1 MSDTWNSPSQV
12 CLFSGLWQW
21 KKHVLTKKLR
31 VTRKTPRAGSRVSDS
46 ANLPGSSGRFSFTL
60 FQCGFRHSTPPGRGR
75 FVPGSEPVGEVW
87 WLEPI
92 HPKKTSENQ
101 GWAMEHPLQ
110 MDLENREN
118 HYNWWIVHCHV
129 WLLEGKTCWSYP
141 PNIAVKYGKH
151 TPARKPCFYKGWH
164 NKCGTI

>member
-21 KKHVLTKKLR
+21 KKHVLTEKLR
-31 VTRKTPRAGSRVSDS
+31 VTRKTPRAGSRLSQPSWV
-46 ANLPGSSGRFSFTL
+46 LRT
-60 FQCGFRHSTPPGRGR
+60 FQLHPFPVWLSPQHPPGPRPLRSRLGACRRGL
-75 FVPGSEPVGEVW
+75 VDWTYPP
-87 WLEPI
+87 
-92 HPKKTSENQ
+92 PKKTSENQ
-101 GWAMEHPLQ
+101 GSAMEHPLQ

-118 HYNWWIVHCHV
+118 HYKWWLVHCHV